1 MKTTEDKKNRTWNLI
16 RNNFAK
22 MCYTIRQNHR
32 MKTFYQEEEFFEKDF
47 ERIFKYSLA
56 MQGNLERDEL
66 IANYI
71 DYFKNKIK
79 ELEKKYVPEAQIL
92 VNSKRYLKWLERQLQ
107 VDEESLKHGRLKV
120 LCPTRHF
127 GYIMNELIYNGY
139 LDAPMWRG
147 EVNLTACSRIIK
159 RAFLILQ
166 EDGVTEVSDNHFKDE
181 INAENASIEVK
192 NRIRI
197 PRIND

>member
-1 MKTTEDKKNRTWNLI
+1 
-16 RNNFAK
+16 
-22 MCYTIRQNHR
+22 

-71 DYFKNKIK
+71 DYFKNRIK

-107 VDEESLKHGRLKV
+107 VDEESLKHEKLKV

-127 GYIMNELIYNGY
+127 GYILNELIYNGY
-139 LDAPMWRG
+139 VEAPKWRG

-181 INAENASIEVK
+181 INAENASIEIK